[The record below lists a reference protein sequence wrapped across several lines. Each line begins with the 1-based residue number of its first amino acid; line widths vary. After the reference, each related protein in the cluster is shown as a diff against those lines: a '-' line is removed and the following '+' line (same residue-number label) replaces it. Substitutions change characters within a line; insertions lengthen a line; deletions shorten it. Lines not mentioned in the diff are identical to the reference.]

1 MSFLAIFV
9 ALFLEYKRLLGSV
22 RRWFG
27 NKINQYADFFV
38 NREFNTVRE
47 IRLQFIFALLPFL
60 GITLLLFILP
70 LTDLDIIYY
79 LINCALFILC
89 VDILGWKEQAK
100 QTDKGRD
107 YQMFVQ
113 TFATRFFATTFW
125 FMVFPSVLGA
135 ICYLTLN
142 AMGAKLRARGEES
155 MVYNVVVDK
164 MLFWINLIPYSILV
178 IFIAI
183 AGDFEEVMHY
193 VLGQRGKVKISFF
206 YLETVLNE
214 IAFLA
219 IGKEKFSRTSVANY
233 EEENGIENFHHQNNL
248 FDPRVVD
255 FVVALLYRVGIFFI
269 LSIVVIS
276 LLSKL

>member
-1 MSFLAIFV
+1 MSFFAIFV
-9 ALFLEYKRLLGSV
+9 ALFLEYKKLLGSA
-22 RRWFG
+22 RNWFR

-38 NREFNTVRE
+38 NREFHTVRE

-60 GITLLLFILP
+60 GVTLLLFILP
-70 LTDLDIIYY
+70 LTDLDIVYF
-79 LINCALFILC
+79 LINCALFILI
-89 VDILGWKEQAK
+89 VDILGWKEEAK
-100 QTDKGRD
+100 QTTKGSN

-113 TFATRFFATTFW
+113 TFATKFFATTFW

-142 AMGAKLRARGEES
+142 TMGAKLRARGEES

-164 MLFWINLIPYSILV
+164 MLFWINLIPYTVLV

-206 YLETVLNE
+206 YLETALNE
-214 IAFLA
+214 VAFLA
-219 IGKEKFSRTSVANY
+219 IGKDKFARYSNIDEDTGS
-233 EEENGIENFHHQNNL
+233 ENFHRNNNL

-276 LLSKL
+276 LLSKF